1 MIDESV
7 DYMKAEQNGAQKVC
21 NFIKQLLQAGV
32 GLYLV
37 LLIVFYALYFVN
49 GYEQL
54 ATHKFELL
62 KFMSVCFGWVMIPF
76 AVIYGLFYFVGQ
88 METGRHQKKD
98 DMPTE
103 MGRKQQGKRA
113 MFADRFLYE
122 ISLTDAAI
130 LDYTCVLLLSYFL
143 SPYKE
148 EALWGT
154 AGWYMGLGTQLICV
168 GIYFFTSRFFEADR
182 IQDFLYFIGIVSFL
196 FMLWG
201 LLNRFSVYPIEMEYS
216 APSYISSMGN
226 INWFCGYYSVFFC
239 IGAVL
244 YYNSED
250 IVVRLMGFIH
260 ATIAF
265 ALGAVEG
272 SDSAFL
278 SLGIFFFILFLYA
291 FTETE
296 KMKRFLDLVALYGMS
311 CQVLR
316 IISICFPESLNLK
329 NPVIDFMLGNATL
342 LVMLAAIALRVIVN
356 TQDRIRGN
364 REKNWISDY
373 VKIRTVIIWL
383 LILIGIA
390 YIILLV
396 LNTNNPGSIGPLS
409 ECSAFYFNATW
420 GSNRSTTW
428 RDGFLIFETMTPLQK
443 IFGVGPDCF
452 AIHASNNPIIFEMIE
467 KQFGGNRLTN
477 AHNEMITLLVNVGIW
492 GLFTFCVAFISSV
505 SRLIKHFPKRPMALI
520 FIISICSYLIHNQF
534 SFQQILNTP
543 YIYMMLGLAE
553 CMMRNMREENSCKK
567 FFD

>member
-1 MIDESV
+1 LPLSLNRENNKYEYGIKDRTMQEHS
-7 DYMKAEQNGAQKVC
+7 KTQKVC

-37 LLIVFYALYFVN
+37 LLVVFYALYFVN

-62 KFMSVCFGWVMIPF
+62 KFMSICFGWVMIPF
-76 AVIYGLFYFVGQ
+76 AAIYMILCGFNVISKKKRPYYF
-88 METGRHQKKD
+88 
-98 DMPTE
+98 TE
-103 MGRKQQGKRA
+103 
-113 MFADRFLYE
+113 RFLYE
-122 ISLTDAAI
+122 ISLTDAAVI
-130 LDYTCVLLLSYFL
+130 DYTCVLMLSYFL
-143 SPYKE
+143 SPYKA

-154 AGWYMGLGTQLICV
+154 AGWYMGLGTQLIMV
-168 GIYFFTSRFFEADR
+168 GIYFFVSRFFEADK

-196 FMLWG
+196 LMLWG

-216 APSYISSMGN
+216 APSFISSMGN
-226 INWFCGYYSVFFC
+226 INWFCGYYSVVFC

-244 YYNSED
+244 YFISED
-250 IVVRLMGFIH
+250 MWIRLLGIGH
-260 ATIAF
+260 ALTAF

-278 SLGIFFFILFLYA
+278 SLGVLFFILFLYA

-296 KMKRFLDLVALYGMS
+296 KMKRFLDLVTLYGLS
-311 CQVLR
+311 CQMLR
-316 IISICFPESLNLK
+316 AIDVCFPDSLNLE
-329 NPVIDFMLGNATL
+329 NVVIDFMLGNATL
-342 LVMLAAIALRVIVN
+342 LLMVIAIALRMIVN
-356 TQDRIRGN
+356 TQDGIRGN
-364 REKNWISDY
+364 QDRDWICDY
-373 VKIRTVIIWL
+373 VKIRSTIIW
-383 LILIGIA
+383 ILIVTAVI

-396 LNTNNPGSIGPLS
+396 VNTKYPGSIGLLS
-409 ECSAFYFNATW
+409 EYSLFCFNEKW

-443 IFGVGPDCF
+443 VFGVGPDCF
-452 AIHASNNPIIFEMIE
+452 AIHASNNPVISEMIE

-492 GLFTFCVAFISSV
+492 GLITFCVAFVSSV
-505 SRLIKHFPKRPMALI
+505 SRLMKRLSQNPLALI
-520 FIISICSYLIHNQF
+520 FIVSICSYLIHNQF

-553 CMMRNMREENSCKK
+553 CMMRDMRK
-567 FFD
+567 